1 MRQSSFS
8 TVTALAVLLVLA
20 LFSFH
25 CSSPEMTSARLYI
38 QQQQW
43 EDALRAINNEL
54 ESNSENAEAW
64 FLKGQ
69 VHNEIGEF
77 DEMNA
82 AFERSMAVSPEFKG
96 QIESIRLTNWASFIN
111 AGIEEYNA
119 GAEDPQNYRIA
130 IELFE
135 LATKMEPDST
145 LPYKN
150 IGFAYLVLGE
160 LENAVDPFE
169 EVLKRENDGEIA
181 KYLGQIYFDMGY
193 KNWNDYQST
202 QDENQMAE
210 AEQYLERSI
219 DALKIAMDEMPED
232 AEALAT
238 LSNAFILLDRSE
250 EAKEI
255 FRVGIAHDP
264 ENKIYHYNLGV
275 MILQEENYEEAI
287 KYFQD
292 ALSLDPD
299 YYDALYNIGV
309 AYVNWG
315 VKMREETV
323 ASRDE
328 DDKRYLEKFQLALDP
343 LQRVA
348 GDRPDDANLWETLG
362 RLYANLDR
370 VKEAEEAFEKADS
383 LRR

>member
-1 MRQSSFS
+1 MRQSSIT
-8 TVTALAVLLVLA
+8 TVTALVVLLLA

-25 CSSPEMTSARLYI
+25 CTSPEMTSARLYI

-43 EDALRAINNEL
+43 EDALRAIENEL
-54 ESNSENAEAW
+54 EANPENAEAW

-69 VHNEIGEF
+69 VHNEIGQF
-77 DEMNA
+77 DEMNE
-82 AFERSMAVSPEFKG
+82 AFNRSIEISPDYAS
-96 QIESIRLTNWASFIN
+96 QIENIRLNNWARFIN

-119 GAEDPQNYRIA
+119 GAEDPQSYRIA

-150 IGFAYLVLGE
+150 IGFSYLVLGE
-160 LENAVDPFE
+160 LESAIGPFE

-181 KYLGQIYFDMGY
+181 KYLGQIYFDLGY
-193 KNWNDYQST
+193 KSINEYQDT
-202 QDENQMAE
+202 QDESKKAE
-210 AEQYLERSI
+210 GERYLEQSI
-219 DALKIAMDEMPED
+219 AALRIAMDEMPED
-232 AEALAT
+232 AEALAI
-238 LSNAFILLDRSE
+238 LSNAYILLDRSE
-250 EAKEI
+250 EAKDI
-255 FRVGIAHDP
+255 FRIGIAQDP

-275 MILQEENYEEAI
+275 MILQEDDYENAI
-287 KYFQD
+287 KHFQD

-299 YYDALYNIGV
+299 YHDALYNIGV

-315 VKMREETV
+315 VKMREQAV
-323 ASRDE
+323 ARREE
-328 DDKRYLEKFQLALDP
+328 DDKRYLEKFQLALEP

-348 GDRPDDANLWETLG
+348 GNRPDDANLWETLG

-370 VKEAEEAFEKADS
+370 VQEAEEAFEKADS